1 MFRRPSRCLLA
12 KMRSWWEYAVLFE
25 SKDWVQIEVTSK
37 CNAAC
42 VYCPRTVYREYWHD
56 RFMSMETFCRLLP
69 VLRKT
74 SLAYL
79 QGWGEPL
86 LHPDFSTIVRLAK
99 QTGCTV
105 GATTNGMLL
114 TRKKFLRLMDAGLD
128 VLAFSLAGTTPGHN
142 DLARAGTT
150 LSKVIEKM
158 DLVRQVK
165 AEYRSST
172 PAVHIAYM
180 LLRSGLDE
188 LEGLP
193 PLMARHGVKQ
203 AVVSVLDFEPGLEL
217 SNEVLAPHTVQE
229 RGELA
234 ERFARLRTAAEEQGV
249 EIHTPSFGPKG
260 QDEPAC
266 AENIGRALF
275 VSADGS
281 VSPCVYAN
289 VPVDQAKYARKGRVA
304 PYSRATFGNVNEQ
317 LLPVVWRGKEYAR
330 FREALAKGRPP
341 ALCLSCPKRAR

>member
-1 MFRRPSRCLLA
+1 MPRSTISLA
-12 KMRSWWEYAVLFE
+12 AGMRSWWEHRVLLE
-25 SKDWVQIEVTSK
+25 NKDWVQIEVTSK

-42 VYCPRTVYREYWHD
+42 AYCPRTVYREHWRD
-56 RFMSMETFCRLLP
+56 ESMSMETFCRLLP

-86 LHPDFSTIVRLAK
+86 LHPDFAAMIRLAREA
-99 QTGCTV
+99 GCTV

-114 TRKKFLRLMDAGLD
+114 TWERCLGVVDAGLD
-128 VLAFSLAGTTPGHN
+128 VLAFSLAGTTPMRN
-142 DLARAGTT
+142 DPARAGAP
-150 LSKVIEKM
+150 LARVLEKL

-165 AEYRSST
+165 QERHVEK
-172 PAVHIAYM
+172 PVVHIAYM
-180 LLRSGLDE
+180 LLRSGLGD

-193 PLMARHGVKQ
+193 GLMARHGVEQ

-217 SNEVLAPHTVQE
+217 SEEVLSPQTE
-229 RGELA
+229 REREEL
-234 ERFARLRTAAEEQGV
+234 EDRFARLCTAGKEFGV
-249 EIHTPSFGPKG
+249 VMHTPSFGAKD

-266 AENIGRALF
+266 AENIGRSLF

-289 VPVDQAKYARKGRVA
+289 VPVDQAEYARQGRIA
-304 PYSRATFGNVNEQ
+304 PYSRITFGNINEQ
-317 LLPVVWRGKEYAR
+317 LLPTIWRGEEYAR
-330 FREALAKGRPP
+330 FREALAEGRPP
-341 ALCLSCPKRAR
+341 SVCQGCPKRAR